1 MDKDPPGFSGGER
14 RRKACHRPRDRVQ
27 PQPTLHGRETDSSL
41 QLRKMVPRIGAA
53 CQRAIGWIGKNF
65 LKGPSVFSCH
75 LSKQPDRFS
84 SRIIARG
91 AAADLWAGGLQAC
104 HAFRQS

>member
-41 QLRKMVPRIGAA
+41 QLRKMVPRIGAV
-53 CQRAIGWIGKNF
+53 CQRAIGW
-65 LKGPSVFSCH
+65 VFKH
-75 LSKQPDRFS
+75 LSKAAVLLVSHLLQQPNRL
-84 SRIIARG
+84 RTVITCR
-91 AAADLWAGGLQAC
+91 AAADFC
-104 HAFRQS
+104 